1 MAGAATIP
9 ASALICGARMAML
22 HPGKLVSPLMAGTC
36 ALRLV
41 VIPAF
46 CILGLSLIPLPVEV
60 RRVLILISVQPA
72 AMAGVTLAEAYG
84 SDADFS
90 AAAILVSHIL
100 CLVTIP
106 LWLGCVL

>member
-1 MAGAATIP
+1 
-9 ASALICGARMAML
+9 
-22 HPGKLVSPLMAGTC
+22 MAGTC

-41 VIPAF
+41 AIPAL
-46 CILGLSLIPLPVEV
+46 CILGLSLVPLPVEV

-100 CLVTIP
+100 CLATIP